1 MHDNSPGHFEVLWN
15 SVSIAYTLPQGYSQ
29 LKEGLKDEQR
39 ERIRLTEEVSRLRK
53 RNESLNR
60 RMDQMK
66 IEAAS
71 QQASPLHTGNKRND

>member
-1 MHDNSPGHFEVLWN
+1 MLRC
-15 SVSIAYTLPQGYSQ
+15 IKLRILLPQEYNQ

-60 RMDQMK
+60 KMDQMK
-66 IEAAS
+66 IETVS
-71 QQASPLHTGNKRND
+71 LQTSPLHTGME

>member
-1 MHDNSPGHFEVLWN
+1 MLRC
-15 SVSIAYTLPQGYSQ
+15 IKRRILLPQEYNQ

-60 RMDQMK
+60 KMDQMK
-66 IEAAS
+66 IETVS
-71 QQASPLHTGNKRND
+71 LQTSPLHTGME